1 LIESPNPL
9 WPQRRQRILKNLSAQ
24 STFSEA
30 FTQTVMSASLY
41 SRNVA
46 NRPIS
51 SSNAETTAIQMK
63 TERDAILE
71 RVLEKRQAVERMRTA
86 SQRRKEETICGMSEG
101 TALVVTV
108 IVGVVALVFAVIVV
122 TWWYIDHL
130 LHRSD

>member
-1 LIESPNPL
+1 
-9 WPQRRQRILKNLSAQ
+9 
-24 STFSEA
+24 
-30 FTQTVMSASLY
+30 MSASLY